1 MQVSDAIGFRLQ
13 VKMQEFAYH
22 MEIERADAQ
31 GLYKVR
37 YGRGLTNHTYLI
49 PDFIWMDFLEYC
61 KRLGV
66 FTWEEI
72 YDFPSYNGD
81 GWITAFQ
88 FPKGEEISFAGKDET
103 PPRWAEFLDYVQ
115 YFSTKKS
122 DGLLPESKKEVLCDV
137 EDDLDCDLD
146 KVKEITKTQ
155 PIQAMKSD
163 FIPDFLEQNPGDYMV
178 KLEDIF
184 TEEELSKK
192 EGNALDRQ
200 VAKFSSF
207 VKTGSH
213 TFVNLI
219 MDSFDEDKDGDEK

>member
-1 MQVSDAIGFRLQ
+1 MQVSDATGFRLQ
-13 VKMQEFAYH
+13 VKTEEFAYH
-22 MEIERADAQ
+22 MEIEQADVQ

-37 YGRGLTNHTYLI
+37 YGRGLINQTYLI
-49 PDFIWMDFLEYC
+49 PDFVWMDFLECC

-66 FTWEEI
+66 FAWEEI

-81 GWITAFQ
+81 GWIVAFQ
-88 FPKGEEISFAGKDET
+88 FPEAKELSFAGKAET
-103 PPRWAEFLDYVQ
+103 PPRWGEFLDYVQ
-115 YFSTKKS
+115 YFSTKKT
-122 DGLLPESKKEVLCDV
+122 DGLFPTTSKEASAQPEESQ
-137 EDDLDCDLD
+137 
-146 KVKEITKTQ
+146 EIIESEAVQ
-155 PIQAMKSD
+155 PLKSD
-163 FIPDFLEQNPGDYMV
+163 FTPDFLEQKPGDYMV

-219 MDSFDEDKDGDEK
+219 MDSFDEDKEGEEK